1 MKNFRNILILTLIL
15 DLVQSIPLFL
25 AMSGG
30 EMKEMMIAD
39 MGIEGLAQNA
49 GAIAILD
56 TMLFVFAF
64 IMAGYLASTIYA
76 MRLKELSS
84 LKTATFLLG
93 ILHLAW
99 TLPDFISLTTGSSA
113 HPPIPLMIVSLLP
126 IIGLFY
132 VAKNGELKTSV

>member
-39 MGIEGLAQNA
+39 MGIEGLAENA

>member
-49 GAIAILD
+49 GAIALLD

-113 HPPIPLMIVSLLP
+113 HPPIPLMIISLLP

-132 VAKNGELKTSV
+132 VSKNGELKTAS

>member
-15 DLVQSIPLFL
+15 DLLQSIPLFM

-39 MGIEGLAQNA
+39 MGVEGLAENT

-76 MRLKELSS
+76 LTLRELSS
-84 LKTATFLLG
+84 LKTATFILA

-99 TLPDFISLTTGSSA
+99 TLPDFISLLTGSNA
-113 HPPIPLMIVSLLP
+113 HPPIPLMILSLLP

-132 VAKNGELKTSV
+132 VSKNGQLKTSE

>member
-1 MKNFRNILILTLIL
+1 MKNFRNILIITLIL
-15 DLVQSIPLFL
+15 DLLQSIPLFM

-39 MGIEGLAQNA
+39 MGVEGLAENT

-76 MRLKELSS
+76 LTLKELSS
-84 LKTATFLLG
+84 LKTATFILA

-99 TLPDFISLTTGSSA
+99 TLPDFISLLTGSNA

-132 VAKNGELKTSV
+132 VSKNGQLKTSA

>member
-1 MKNFRNILILTLIL
+1 MKNFKNILVLTLIL
-15 DLVQSIPLFL
+15 DLLQSFPLLL

-39 MGIEGLAQNA
+39 MGVEGLAKNA

-64 IMAGYLASTIYA
+64 IMLGYLAATIYA
-76 MRLKELSS
+76 LTLKELSS
-84 LKTATFLLG
+84 LKAATFLLG
-93 ILHLAW
+93 ILHVAW
-99 TLPDFISLTTGSSA
+99 TLPDFISLLMGSSA
-113 HPPIPLMIVSLLP
+113 HAPIPLMIVSLLP

-132 VAKNGELKTSV
+132 VARNGKLKTSI

>member
-1 MKNFRNILILTLIL
+1 MKNFKNILVLTLIL
-15 DLVQSIPLFL
+15 DLLQSFPLLL

-39 MGIEGLAQNA
+39 MGVEGLAKNA

-64 IMAGYLASTIYA
+64 IMLGYLAATIYA
-76 MRLKELSS
+76 LTLKELSS
-84 LKTATFLLG
+84 LKAATFLLG
-93 ILHLAW
+93 ILHVAW
-99 TLPDFISLTTGSSA
+99 TLPDFISLLMGSSA
-113 HPPIPLMIVSLLP
+113 HAPIPLMIISLIP

-132 VAKNGELKTSV
+132 VARNGKLKTSI

>member
-1 MKNFRNILILTLIL
+1 
-15 DLVQSIPLFL
+15 
-25 AMSGG
+25 MSGG

-39 MGIEGLAQNA
+39 MGVEGLAENT

-64 IMAGYLASTIYA
+64 IMVGYLASTIYA
-76 MRLKELSS
+76 LTLKELSS
-84 LKTATFLLG
+84 LKTATFILVP

-99 TLPDFISLTTGSSA
+99 TLPDFISLSTGSNA

-132 VAKNGELKTSV
+132 VSKNGQLKTSA

>member
-39 MGIEGLAQNA
+39 MGIEGLAENA

-113 HPPIPLMIVSLLP
+113 HPPIPLMIISLLP

-132 VAKNGELKTSV
+132 VSKNGELKTAS

>member
-39 MGIEGLAQNA
+39 MGIEGLEENT
-49 GAIAILD
+49 GAIAVLD
-56 TMLFVFAF
+56 TTLFIFAF
-64 IMAGYLASTIYA
+64 IMLGTLASTIYT
-76 MRLKELSS
+76 MRLKELGS

-93 ILHLAW
+93 IFHLAW
-99 TLPDFISLTTGSSA
+99 TLPDFVNLITGA
-113 HPPIPLMIVSLLP
+113 NGHAPIPLMIASLLP
-126 IIGLFY
+126 VVGLFF
-132 VAKNGELKTSV
+132 VSKNGELKTSV

>member
-39 MGIEGLAQNA
+39 MGVEGLAENA

-93 ILHLAW
+93 IIHLAW
-99 TLPDFISLTTGSSA
+99 TLPDFISSIMGSSA

-132 VAKNGELKTSV
+132 VAKNGELKPSA

>member
-76 MRLKELSS
+76 MRLKELRS

-99 TLPDFISLTTGSSA
+99 TLPDFISLITGSSA

>member
-1 MKNFRNILILTLIL
+1 MKNFKNILVLSLIL
-15 DLVQSIPLFL
+15 DLLQSFPLLL

-39 MGIEGLAQNA
+39 MGVEGLAKNA

-64 IMAGYLASTIYA
+64 IMLGYLAATIYA
-76 MRLKELSS
+76 LTLKELSS
-84 LKTATFLLG
+84 LKAATFLLG
-93 ILHLAW
+93 ILHVAW
-99 TLPDFISLTTGSSA
+99 TLPDFISLLMGSSA
-113 HPPIPLMIVSLLP
+113 HAPIPLMIVSLLP

-132 VAKNGELKTSV
+132 VARNGKLKTSI

>member
-15 DLVQSIPLFL
+15 DLLQSIPLFM

-39 MGIEGLAQNA
+39 MGVEGLAANT

-64 IMAGYLASTIYA
+64 IMVGYLASTIYA
-76 MRLKELSS
+76 LTLKELSS
-84 LKTATFLLG
+84 LKTATFILG

-99 TLPDFISLTTGSSA
+99 TLPDFISLSTGSNA

-132 VAKNGELKTSV
+132 VSKNGQLKTSA

>member
-99 TLPDFISLTTGSSA
+99 ALPDFISLITGSSA

>member
-1 MKNFRNILILTLIL
+1 MKNFKNILVLTLIL
-15 DLVQSIPLFL
+15 DLLQSFPLLL

-39 MGIEGLAQNA
+39 MGVEGLAKNA

-64 IMAGYLASTIYA
+64 IMLGYLAATIYA
-76 MRLKELSS
+76 LTLKELSS
-84 LKTATFLLG
+84 LKAATFLLG

-99 TLPDFISLTTGSSA
+99 TLPDFISLLMGSSA
-113 HPPIPLMIVSLLP
+113 HAPIPLMIVSLLP

-132 VAKNGELKTSV
+132 VARNGKLKTSI

>member
-1 MKNFRNILILTLIL
+1 
-15 DLVQSIPLFL
+15 
-25 AMSGG
+25 
-30 EMKEMMIAD
+30 MMIAD

-99 TLPDFISLTTGSSA
+99 TLPDFISLITGSSA

-132 VAKNGELKTSV
+132 VSKNGELKTAS

>member
-39 MGIEGLAQNA
+39 MGIEGLAENA
-49 GAIAILD
+49 GAVAILD

>member
-1 MKNFRNILILTLIL
+1 MKNFKNILVLILIL
-15 DLVQSIPLFL
+15 DLLQSFPLLL

-39 MGIEGLAQNA
+39 MGVEGLAKNA

-64 IMAGYLASTIYA
+64 IMLGYLAATIYA
-76 MRLKELSS
+76 LTLKELSS
-84 LKTATFLLG
+84 LKAATFLLG
-93 ILHLAW
+93 ILHVAW
-99 TLPDFISLTTGSSA
+99 TLPDFISLLMGSSA
-113 HPPIPLMIVSLLP
+113 HAPIPLMIVSLLP

-132 VAKNGELKTSV
+132 VARNGKLKTSI

>member
-15 DLVQSIPLFL
+15 DLVQSFPLFL
-25 AMSGG
+25 VMSGG

-93 ILHLAW
+93 IIHLAW
-99 TLPDFISLTTGSSA
+99 TLPDFISLIMGSSA
-113 HPPIPLMIVSLLP
+113 HPPIPLMVVSLLP

-132 VAKNGELKTSV
+132 VAKNGELKPSA

>member
-1 MKNFRNILILTLIL
+1 MKNFKNILVGVLIL
-15 DLVQSIPLFL
+15 DLLQSFPLLL

-39 MGIEGLAQNA
+39 MGVEGLAKNA

-64 IMAGYLASTIYA
+64 IMLGYLAATIYA
-76 MRLKELSS
+76 LTLKELSS
-84 LKTATFLLG
+84 LKAATFLLG
-93 ILHLAW
+93 ILHVAW
-99 TLPDFISLTTGSSA
+99 TLPDFISLLMGSSA
-113 HPPIPLMIVSLLP
+113 HAPIPLMIVSLLP

-132 VAKNGELKTSV
+132 VARNGKLKTSI

>member
-39 MGIEGLAQNA
+39 MGIEGLAENA

-132 VAKNGELKTSV
+132 VAKNGELNTSV

>member
-39 MGIEGLAQNA
+39 MGIEGLAENA

-126 IIGLFY
+126 VIGLFY